1 MPVQTHSNNVRVV
14 NVNSTYNNTDGLV
27 NYGSNKIDAL
37 VTLCCNYTGLNMMS
51 SAKSVAETISSIDI
65 RFSVEDYLGNLPYT
79 DKDTLK
85 NIRNALLTAGLT
97 E

>member
-1 MPVQTHSNNVRVV
+1 MFISPLSRRDDASIFSIQGGNDFARE
-14 NVNSTYNNTDGLV
+14 
-27 NYGSNKIDAL
+27 IDAL

-65 RFSVEDYLGNLPYT
+65 RFSVKDYLGNLPYT
-79 DKDTLK
+79 DKDKLK